1 MFRKT
6 MKKVRKYRD
15 IKFNTNYAKM
25 NNLLSEPRYQTEIF
39 VINIYQRQKRKKTP
53 QFINKP
59 VYVGLPLLE
68 TSKIV
73 TYKFLY
79 DYVKQKYGGKAKLRC
94 MDADS
99 FIPAGTRR
107 SGHLLK
113 VA

>member
-15 IKFNTNYAKM
+15 IKFNTNDAKM
-25 NNLLSEPRYQTEIF
+25 NNLLSGPRYHTEIF
-39 VINIYQRQKRKKTP
+39 VINIYERQKRKKTP

-59 VYVGLPLLE
+59 VYLGLPLLE

-79 DYVKQKYGGKAKLRC
+79 NYVKQKHGGKAKLRC

-107 SGHLLK
+107 SGHPLK